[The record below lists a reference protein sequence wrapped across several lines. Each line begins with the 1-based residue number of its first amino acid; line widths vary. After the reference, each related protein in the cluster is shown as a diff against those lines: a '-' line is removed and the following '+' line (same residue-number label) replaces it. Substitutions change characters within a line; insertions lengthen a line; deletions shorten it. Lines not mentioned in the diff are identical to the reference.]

1 MNRLLLLALTAG
13 LLSPIAAKAEPIP
26 GISDIK
32 VDFSSPI
39 RINFDCPTKDVSIIE
54 DGFKKKESK
63 ALYQKCWVDFH
74 SQHINIMDRQVIKKK
89 EVINSWRS
97 YNYSS
102 IGINRSWHITYKDKN
117 DIAVFSLNRRAINS
131 QGKSKKESKRVDL
144 IINTWMA
151 Q

>member
-1 MNRLLLLALTAG
+1 MLL
-13 LLSPIAAKAEPIP
+13 
-26 GISDIK
+26 
-32 VDFSSPI
+32 
-39 RINFDCPTKDVSIIE
+39 
-54 DGFKKKESK
+54 
-63 ALYQKCWVDFH
+63 
-74 SQHINIMDRQVIKKK
+74 
-89 EVINSWRS
+89 NSWRS

-102 IGINRSWHITYKDKN
+102 IGINRTWHITYKDKN